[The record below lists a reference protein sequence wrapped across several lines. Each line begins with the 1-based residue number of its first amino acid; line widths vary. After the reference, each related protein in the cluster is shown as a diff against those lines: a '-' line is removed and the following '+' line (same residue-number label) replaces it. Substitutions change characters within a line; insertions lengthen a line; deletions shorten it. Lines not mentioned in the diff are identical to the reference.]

1 MYYFQI
7 ILGTLLLT
15 ALAVPLSNN
24 YKAIK
29 IKNIVA
35 AMAAMIVFAFI
46 LLNPNVAGFFQ
57 ILSDGVAKLSSATAY
72 GTEFVFGSLFLNNPF
87 AFALNVLPLII
98 VMASISALLWHWRIL
113 PMIIKGFSYICE
125 KLFGLGGPISFGAA
139 ANVFVG
145 QVEAPLFVRPYLSQM
160 SKKELLILM
169 TAGMATISG
178 SIMIALSDAL
188 KPQFGDINTVQH
200 FLTASILSVPGAI
213 MYAEIMYPSNEITH
227 AIKNKKEEKLYSGS
241 MDAITKG
248 TKDGLSI
255 AVNVA
260 AILISILALVSIID
274 GFLSLVDPNISLSI
288 LLGYLFAPITWLM
301 GVPWGEAISSISTP
315 VGIKS
320 IFPDSYDVIPGAAD
334 LLGIKIATN
343 EFVAYLQLGGL
354 DPSTFTERTK
364 VITLYA
370 LCGFANF
377 SSVGILVSGIGSM
390 APERIPDLIQ
400 VSGKALIGA
409 TLASCLTGLV
419 AGLFV

>member
-1 MYYFQI
+1 MYYLQI
-7 ILGTLLLT
+7 ILGAIILT
-15 ALAVPLSNN
+15 AIAVPLSNN

-29 IKNIVA
+29 AKNIVA
-35 AMAAMIVFAFI
+35 AMGAMVLFAFI
-46 LLNPNVAGFFQ
+46 LLNPYVAGFFEV
-57 ILSDGVAKLSSATAY
+57 ISAGVAKLSSATAE
-72 GTEFVFGSLFLNNPF
+72 GTTFVFGSLFENNPF
-87 AFALNVLPLII
+87 VFALNVLPLII

-113 PMIIKGFSYICE
+113 PLVIKGFSYVCE

-139 ANVFVG
+139 ANIFVG
-145 QVEAPLFVRPYLSQM
+145 QVEAPLFVRPYLSKM

-178 SIMIALSDAL
+178 SIMIALSEVLVD
-188 KPQFGDINTVQH
+188 QFEGINTVQH

-213 MYAEIMYPSNEITH
+213 MYAEIMYPSEEITH
-227 AIKNKKEEKLYSGS
+227 QIEDIKEEKIYSGS

-260 AILISILALVSIID
+260 AILISVLALVSIVD
-274 GFLSLVDPNISLSI
+274 GILGLLSADLSLQKI
-288 LLGYLFAPITWLM
+288 LGYIFTPISWLM
-301 GVPWGEAISSISTP
+301 GVPWSEVS
-315 VGIKS
+315 
-320 IFPDSYDVIPGAAD
+320 GAAE

-343 EFVAYLQLGGL
+343 EFVAYIQLRSL
-354 DPSTFTERTK
+354 DPALFSDRTK
-364 VITLYA
+364 VIVLYA

-377 SSVGILVSGIGSM
+377 SSVGILISGIGSM

-400 VSGKALIGA
+400 VSGKALVGA

>member
-1 MYYFQI
+1 MYYLQI
-7 ILGTLLLT
+7 ILGAIILT
-15 ALAVPLSNN
+15 AIAVPLSNN

-29 IKNIVA
+29 AKNIVA
-35 AMAAMIVFAFI
+35 AMGAMVLFAFI
-46 LLNPNVAGFFQ
+46 LLNPYVAGFFEV
-57 ILSDGVAKLSSATAY
+57 ISAGVAKLSSATAE
-72 GTEFVFGSLFLNNPF
+72 GTTFVFGSLFENNPF
-87 AFALNVLPLII
+87 VFALNVLPLII

-113 PMIIKGFSYICE
+113 PLVIKGFSYVCE

-139 ANVFVG
+139 ANIFVG
-145 QVEAPLFVRPYLSQM
+145 QVEAPLFVRPYLSKM

-178 SIMIALSDAL
+178 SIMIALSEVLVD
-188 KPQFGDINTVQH
+188 QFEGINTVQH

-213 MYAEIMYPSNEITH
+213 MYAEIMYPSEEITH
-227 AIKNKKEEKLYSGS
+227 QIEDIKEEKIYSGS

-260 AILISILALVSIID
+260 AILISVLALVSIVD
-274 GFLSLVDPNISLSI
+274 GLLGLLSTDLSLQKI
-288 LLGYLFAPITWLM
+288 LGYIFTPISWLM
-301 GVPWGEAISSISTP
+301 GVPWSEVS
-315 VGIKS
+315 
-320 IFPDSYDVIPGAAD
+320 GAAE

-343 EFVAYLQLGGL
+343 EFVAYIQLGSL
-354 DPSTFTERTK
+354 DPALFSDRTK
-364 VITLYA
+364 VIVLYA

-377 SSVGILVSGIGSM
+377 SSVGILISGIGSM

-400 VSGKALIGA
+400 VSGKALVGA

>member
-1 MYYFQI
+1 MYYLQI
-7 ILGTLLLT
+7 ILGAIILT
-15 ALAVPLSNN
+15 AIAVPLSNN

-29 IKNIVA
+29 AKNIVA
-35 AMAAMIVFAFI
+35 AMGAMVLFAFI
-46 LLNPNVAGFFQ
+46 LLNPYVAGFFEV
-57 ILSDGVAKLSSATAY
+57 ISAGVAKLSSATAE
-72 GTEFVFGSLFLNNPF
+72 GTTFVFGSLFENNPF
-87 AFALNVLPLII
+87 VFALNVLPLII

-113 PMIIKGFSYICE
+113 PLVIKGFSYVCE

-139 ANVFVG
+139 ANIFVG
-145 QVEAPLFVRPYLSQM
+145 QVEAPLFVRPYLSKM

-178 SIMIALSDAL
+178 SIMIALSEVLVD
-188 KPQFGDINTVQH
+188 QFEGINTVQH

-213 MYAEIMYPSNEITH
+213 MYAEIMYPSEEITH
-227 AIKNKKEEKLYSGS
+227 QIEDLKEEKIYSGS

-260 AILISILALVSIID
+260 AILISVLALVSIVD
-274 GFLSLVDPNISLSI
+274 GILGLLSTDLSLQKI
-288 LLGYLFAPITWLM
+288 LGYIFTPISWLM
-301 GVPWGEAISSISTP
+301 GVPWSEVS
-315 VGIKS
+315 
-320 IFPDSYDVIPGAAD
+320 GAAE

-343 EFVAYLQLGGL
+343 EFVAYIQLGSL
-354 DPSTFTERTK
+354 DPALFSDRTK
-364 VITLYA
+364 VIVLYA

-377 SSVGILVSGIGSM
+377 SSVGILISGIGSM

-400 VSGKALIGA
+400 VSGKALVGA

>member
-1 MYYFQI
+1 MYYLQI
-7 ILGTLLLT
+7 ILGAIILT
-15 ALAVPLSNN
+15 AIAVPLSNN

-29 IKNIVA
+29 AKNIVA
-35 AMAAMIVFAFI
+35 AMGAMVLFAFI
-46 LLNPNVAGFFQ
+46 LLNPYVAGFFEV
-57 ILSDGVAKLSSATAY
+57 ISAGVAKLSSATAE
-72 GTEFVFGSLFLNNPF
+72 GTTFVFGSLFENNPF
-87 AFALNVLPLII
+87 VFALNVLPLII

-113 PMIIKGFSYICE
+113 PLVIKGFSYVCE

-139 ANVFVG
+139 ANIFVG
-145 QVEAPLFVRPYLSQM
+145 QVEAPLFVRPYLSKM

-178 SIMIALSDAL
+178 SIMIALSEVLVD
-188 KPQFGDINTVQH
+188 QFEGINTVQH

-213 MYAEIMYPSNEITH
+213 MYAEIMYPSEEITH
-227 AIKNKKEEKLYSGS
+227 QIEDIKEEKIYSGS

-260 AILISILALVSIID
+260 AILISVLALVSIVD
-274 GFLSLVDPNISLSI
+274 GILGLLSTDLSLQKI
-288 LLGYLFAPITWLM
+288 LGYVFTPISWLM
-301 GVPWGEAISSISTP
+301 GVPWSEVS
-315 VGIKS
+315 
-320 IFPDSYDVIPGAAD
+320 GAAE

-343 EFVAYLQLGGL
+343 EFVAYIQLGSL
-354 DPSTFTERTK
+354 DPALFSDRTK
-364 VITLYA
+364 VIVLYA

-377 SSVGILVSGIGSM
+377 SSVGILISGIGSM

-400 VSGKALIGA
+400 VSGKALVGA

>member
-1 MYYFQI
+1 MYYLQI
-7 ILGTLLLT
+7 ILGAIILT
-15 ALAVPLSNN
+15 AIAVPLSNN

-29 IKNIVA
+29 AKNIVA
-35 AMAAMIVFAFI
+35 AMGAMVLFAFI
-46 LLNPNVAGFFQ
+46 LLNPYVAGFFEV
-57 ILSDGVAKLSSATAY
+57 ISAGVAKLSSATAE
-72 GTEFVFGSLFLNNPF
+72 GTTSVFGSLFENNPF
-87 AFALNVLPLII
+87 VFALNVLPLII

-113 PMIIKGFSYICE
+113 PLVIKGFSYVCE

-139 ANVFVG
+139 ANIFVG
-145 QVEAPLFVRPYLSQM
+145 QVEAPLFVRPYLSKM

-178 SIMIALSDAL
+178 SIMIALSEVL
-188 KPQFGDINTVQH
+188 VNQFEGINTVQH

-213 MYAEIMYPSNEITH
+213 MYAEIMYPSEEITH
-227 AIKNKKEEKLYSGS
+227 QIEDIKEEKIYSGS

-260 AILISILALVSIID
+260 AILISVLALVSIVD
-274 GFLSLVDPNISLSI
+274 GILGLLSTDLSLQKI
-288 LLGYLFAPITWLM
+288 LGYIFTPISWLM
-301 GVPWGEAISSISTP
+301 GVPWSEVS
-315 VGIKS
+315 
-320 IFPDSYDVIPGAAD
+320 GAAE

-343 EFVAYLQLGGL
+343 EFVAYIQLGSL
-354 DPSTFTERTK
+354 DPALFSDRTK
-364 VITLYA
+364 VIVLYA

-377 SSVGILVSGIGSM
+377 SSVGILISGIGSM

-400 VSGKALIGA
+400 VSGKALVGA

>member
-1 MYYFQI
+1 MYYLQI
-7 ILGTLLLT
+7 VLGALLLT
-15 ALAVPLSNN
+15 AIAVPLSNN

-29 IKNIVA
+29 VKNIIA
-35 AMAAMIVFAFI
+35 AMAAMVLFAFI
-46 LLNPNVAGFFQ
+46 LLNPYVAGFFEV
-57 ILSDGVAKLSSATAY
+57 ISAGVAKLSSATAE
-72 GTEFVFGSLFLNNPF
+72 GTKFVFGDLFVNNPYV
-87 AFALNVLPLII
+87 FALNVLPLII

-113 PMIIKGFSYICE
+113 PLVIKGFSYVCE

-145 QVEAPLFVRPYLSQM
+145 QVEAPLFVRPYLSKM

-178 SIMIALSDAL
+178 SIMVALSGL
-188 KPQFGDINTVQH
+188 LEPQFGDINTVQH

-213 MYAEIMYPSNEITH
+213 MYGEIMYPSNEITH
-227 AIKNKKEEKLYSGS
+227 EIKDKKEEKLYSGS
-241 MDAITKG
+241 FDAITKG

-260 AILISILALVSIID
+260 AILISVLALVSIID
-274 GFLSLVDPNISLSI
+274 GFLSLLSADLSLKKI
-288 LLGYLFAPITWLM
+288 LGYMFAPISWLM
-301 GVPWGEAISSISTP
+301 GIPWSEVT
-315 VGIKS
+315 
-320 IFPDSYDVIPGAAD
+320 GAAE

-343 EFVAYLQLGGL
+343 EFIAYETLGAL
-354 DPSTFTERTK
+354 DPATFSDRTK
-364 VITLYA
+364 VIILYA

-390 APERIPDLIQ
+390 APERVPDLIQ
-400 VSGKALIGA
+400 VSGKALVGA